1 KSYIKE
7 HFKIHYSEKQYKDNY
22 KLISEM
28 IASSAIDCYRYWM
41 QNKAEVNDEKLF
53 QMIQTMINSI
63 VPAL

>member
-1 KSYIKE
+1 
-7 HFKIHYSEKQYKDNY
+7 
-22 KLISEM
+22 M

-53 QMIQTMINSI
+53 QMVHTMNSI